1 MFRENFTASNAF
13 INKKRKISKT
23 RNILLEK
30 EPSTNLQ
37 EKNTCMIKQIRQE
50 VFSEILK
57 LRSLTLKRQEKK
69 FTSKFSEKIFLE
81 IRKKKKH

>member
-30 EPSTNLQ
+30 EPSTKLQ

-69 FTSKFSEKIFLE
+69 NSLVNSVKKIF
-81 IRKKKKH
+81 